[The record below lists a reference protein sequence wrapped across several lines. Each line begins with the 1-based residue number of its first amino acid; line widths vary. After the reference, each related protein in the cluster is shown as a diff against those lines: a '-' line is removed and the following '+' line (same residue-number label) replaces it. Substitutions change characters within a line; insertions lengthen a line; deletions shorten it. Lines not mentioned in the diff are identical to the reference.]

1 MTLDDINNA
10 LRDFIYNHTELAIW
24 IGLIVLV
31 IALFW
36 MMVYSITVR
45 RNLTIILVIAAVIVW
60 AAFEYGYLEWPD
72 TTTVERVPAEPSPAP
87 APAEQPETAPAEQP
101 Q

>member
-45 RNLTIILVIAAVIVW
+45 RHLTIILVIAGRMVW
-60 AAFEYGYLEWPD
+60 ADCEYGYFEWPVR
-72 TTTVERVPAEPSPAP
+72 TTVERVPAEPPPAP
-87 APAEQPETAPAEQP
+87 APAEQPETAPAAQP